1 MFNYFPIVCLQI
13 ALVCKPIIIG
23 GGLHTKLNTLI
34 IIVKKNGYSSI
45 SHLYN
50 AC

>member
-1 MFNYFPIVCLQI
+1 MFNYFPILRLQI

-23 GGLHTKLNTLI
+23 GGLHTKLSTLI
-34 IIVKKNGYSSI
+34 TIVKKNEYSSV